1 MHSQATA
8 GLRCAGMPL
17 RIGKP
22 DFTGLSNPTWSF
34 AGEDVAKEASS

>member
-1 MHSQATA
+1 MF
-8 GLRCAGMPL
+8 L

-22 DFTGLSNPTWSF
+22 SLAGLSNPTWSF